1 MASWGYQS
9 GASSRD
15 ETTQV
20 SSFRVYIHRRN
31 KFIHCEHVIDSVVA
45 CLSICDHAGEVV
57 DGRHHLAISVA
68 LPLRRHLRGHIFL
81 LERNE
86 MTDGRGSAHVPIPF
100 GRGNL
105 PAGPVTH
112 PGQRQCIRRR
122 EKEDDPSPGGLL
134 ILKLKNFLI
143 LTFEIRSVSDCQAL
157 FRSIEKLSN
166 RRGFHHESP
175 FYYRVPFSM
184 TVGPH
189 STSRMNSRIFPFSS
203 LISSNLFCQSCPEK
217 ASVTTTS
224 GTRLNSEREGPL
236 LLSLAQQVADNAPWL
251 TSGRSDESS
260 MQRTPRADTVLTV
273 IGEGERYFNMQEM
286 SVLPRHYEPMTPPHG
301 YSPQLNY
308 ASVEGADTVGELQS
322 RSNSVGSRVESG
334 LPLGRGA
341 RLKLSPAPL
350 AAVEDDDE
358 SQISYSQIDMLRTQ
372 SLREFI
378 ELIFFSMLGVMRKK
392 KCFLCGEE
400 MIQARNF
407 PPLSKPLQRKEWIL
421 RQDRDDEGTRALIE
435 KHDAIKDPRWCVRHF
450 ADPSDSL
457 PIDKRIVPTR
467 SVTIPTVPLRTIRP
481 ADLVPPSQ
489 FHIEPLQL
497 NNFESRRDD
506 IIADS
511 YHIPKS
517 PTILGSKR
525 DQPWL
530 SPLAL
535 EEEYSWN
542 DINIDYTI
550 SKKFKKEVST
560 KTTTTIATEGTE
572 YRYSQD
578 SQLEEEDIEIEGE
591 EMENESSTEM
601 GKYAIVED
609 SSLKRLFKRCEE
621 CGASLDTSSITIR
634 RCGSAR
640 IVSYHCINEEC
651 NAFVTWESQEK
662 VGQGRGKVYSA
673 NHKIPVA
680 AFVTGMPFPRFI
692 DFGKLLDIDL
702 PCDSSLR
709 RNMREYG
716 GVAIERVFEG
726 WQEAAREIAV
736 NASEGR
742 GLQVSIDGQY
752 DSPGYTASNC
762 KVTII
767 DCETKLALAG
777 IALHKDEDG
786 IDGISCRMESEG
798 ALRGLVELIEDGIEI
813 RTRVGDQNGMVNK
826 KLREHP
832 LTANI
837 ENLNDWWHVQRPL
850 RKEWWQV
857 SP

>member
-1 MASWGYQS
+1 MGEGLHTFQSRSAEAIFQLAQSRIQDSANAS
-9 GASSRD
+9 A
-15 ETTQV
+15 
-20 SSFRVYIHRRN
+20 
-31 KFIHCEHVIDSVVA
+31 
-45 CLSICDHAGEVV
+45 
-57 DGRHHLAISVA
+57 
-68 LPLRRHLRGHIFL
+68 
-81 LERNE
+81 
-86 MTDGRGSAHVPIPF
+86 
-100 GRGNL
+100 
-105 PAGPVTH
+105 
-112 PGQRQCIRRR
+112 
-122 EKEDDPSPGGLL
+122 DDPSRGG
-134 ILKLKNFLI
+134 LKLKNFLI

-175 FYYRVPFSM
+175 FYYRVHILDDGWDAFDLENEFTNLS
-184 TVGPH
+184 V
-189 STSRMNSRIFPFSS
+189 PFSS
-203 LISSNLFCQSCPEK
+203 LISSESRLRIFHYFCQSFPEK
-217 ASVTTTS
+217 VIVPKGIGDDYLGHTA
-224 GTRLNSEREGPL
+224 EFREGRSSPTINRPA
-236 LLSLAQQVADNAPWL
+236 SLRPVADNAPWS

-260 MQRTPRADTVLTV
+260 MQRTP
-273 IGEGERYFNMQEM
+273 M
-286 SVLPRHYEPMTPPHG
+286 SVLPRHYEPMIPPHG

-308 ASVEGADTVGELQS
+308 ASVEGADTKQLSGQQS
-322 RSNSVGSRVESG
+322 RIGRIAIGKRIPNGGDRV
-334 LPLGRGA
+334 
-341 RLKLSPAPL
+341 KLSPAPL

-372 SLREFI
+372 ALREFI

-457 PIDKRIVPTR
+457 PID
-467 SVTIPTVPLRTIRP
+467 
-481 ADLVPPSQ
+481 
-489 FHIEPLQL
+489 
-497 NNFESRRDD
+497 
-506 IIADS
+506 IIAVS
-511 YHIPKS
+511 YHVPKS

-542 DINIDYTI
+542 DIDIDYTL
-550 SKKFKKEVST
+550 SKKFKKEGTEYRYSQDSQLEEEDIEIEGEEMENESST
-560 KTTTTIATEGTE
+560 EMGKYAIQPWLSPLALEEEYSWNDIDIDYTLSKKFKKEGTE

-621 CGASLDTSSITIR
+621 CGASLDTSGITIR

-736 NASEGR
+736 NASE
-742 GLQVSIDGQY
+742 
-752 DSPGYTASNC
+752 
-762 KVTII
+762 
-767 DCETKLALAG
+767 TKLALAG

-837 ENLNDWWHVQRPL
+837 ENLHDWWHVQRPL
-850 RKEWWQV
+850 RKEWWQANSPELELIRELLFKPKFTKAFLSAASLIDTAINECYHSLSLMYAAKRSPHYYKLKMRV
-857 SP
+857 SMMHYNSLMLDDILGRRKEIGNTMITRKGRIVIAIKRKRSPGTHTWREEVRNMIQSIIRKI

>member
-57 DGRHHLAISVA
+57 DGRHHLAISV
-68 LPLRRHLRGHIFL
+68 LQL
-81 LERNE
+81 LCRYGGTSA

-184 TVGPH
+184 TGYWAAFDLENEFKNLSVLEPDQFE
-189 STSRMNSRIFPFSS
+189 SRLRIFHY
-203 LISSNLFCQSCPEK
+203 FCQSCPEK
-217 ASVTTTS
+217 VIVPKGIGDDYLGHTA
-224 GTRLNSEREGPL
+224 EFREGRSSPTITRPA
-236 LLSLAQQVADNAPWL
+236 SLRPVADNAPWL

-260 MQRTPRADTVLTV
+260 MQRTP
-273 IGEGERYFNMQEM
+273 M

-372 SLREFI
+372 SLRE
-378 ELIFFSMLGVMRKK
+378 
-392 KCFLCGEE
+392 
-400 MIQARNF
+400 
-407 PPLSKPLQRKEWIL
+407 
-421 RQDRDDEGTRALIE
+421 
-435 KHDAIKDPRWCVRHF
+435 
-450 ADPSDSL
+450 
-457 PIDKRIVPTR
+457 
-467 SVTIPTVPLRTIRP
+467 
-481 ADLVPPSQ
+481 
-489 FHIEPLQL
+489 
-497 NNFESRRDD
+497 

-736 NASEGR
+736 NASE
-742 GLQVSIDGQY
+742 
-752 DSPGYTASNC
+752 
-762 KVTII
+762 
-767 DCETKLALAG
+767 TKLALAG

-850 RKEWWQV
+850 RKEWWQLHRSRQEDEQTTKKCATFNSPAMV
-857 SP
+857 SGSSGGHACG

>member
-1 MASWGYQS
+1 MIVG
-9 GASSRD
+9 
-15 ETTQV
+15 
-20 SSFRVYIHRRN
+20 RVGHR
-31 KFIHCEHVIDSVVA
+31 E
-45 CLSICDHAGEVV
+45 
-57 DGRHHLAISVA
+57 
-68 LPLRRHLRGHIFL
+68 
-81 LERNE
+81 
-86 MTDGRGSAHVPIPF
+86 
-100 GRGNL
+100 
-105 PAGPVTH
+105 
-112 PGQRQCIRRR
+112 
-122 EKEDDPSPGGLL
+122 
-134 ILKLKNFLI
+134 
-143 LTFEIRSVSDCQAL
+143 
-157 FRSIEKLSN
+157 
-166 RRGFHHESP
+166 
-175 FYYRVPFSM
+175 
-184 TVGPH
+184 
-189 STSRMNSRIFPFSS
+189 
-203 LISSNLFCQSCPEK
+203 
-217 ASVTTTS
+217 
-224 GTRLNSEREGPL
+224 
-236 LLSLAQQVADNAPWL
+236 
-251 TSGRSDESS
+251 
-260 MQRTPRADTVLTV
+260 RADTVLTV
-273 IGEGERYFNMQEM
+273 IGGGERYLNMQEM

-301 YSPQLNY
+301 YLPQLNY
-308 ASVEGADTVGELQS
+308 ASVEGGYGRRTA
-322 RSNSVGSRVESG
+322 VEKQLSD
-334 LPLGRGA
+334 

-350 AAVEDDDE
+350 AAVEDDDK
-358 SQISYSQIDMLRTQ
+358 SRISYSQIDMLRTQ
-372 SLREFI
+372 ALRE
-378 ELIFFSMLGVMRKK
+378 
-392 KCFLCGEE
+392 
-400 MIQARNF
+400 
-407 PPLSKPLQRKEWIL
+407 
-421 RQDRDDEGTRALIE
+421 DRDDEGTRALIE

-530 SPLAL
+530 SLLAL

-542 DINIDYTI
+542 DIDIDYAL

-621 CGASLDTSSITIR
+621 CGASLDTSAITIR

-736 NASEGR
+736 NASEGK

-837 ENLNDWWHVQRPL
+837 ENLHDWWHVQRPL
-850 RKEWWQV
+850 RKEWWQIV
-857 SP
+857 KDNRELTPIYQQFFNHLYFVHNKYPNKDDRPRALELVQSFIMHAQGKHKWVKDANFQIVTKCEHGRLRRKKGDKRPTLKANSPELELIRELLFKPKFTKAFLSAASLIDTAINECYHSLSLMYAAKRFACSPRRGQPLVGPTNRRCKGLRENQIRRVGHRERADTVLTVIGGGERYLNMQEMSVLPRHYEPMTPPHGYLPQLNYASVEGGYGRRTAVQVGQIRKRRDDQ

>member
-1 MASWGYQS
+1 
-9 GASSRD
+9 
-15 ETTQV
+15 
-20 SSFRVYIHRRN
+20 
-31 KFIHCEHVIDSVVA
+31 
-45 CLSICDHAGEVV
+45 
-57 DGRHHLAISVA
+57 
-68 LPLRRHLRGHIFL
+68 
-81 LERNE
+81 
-86 MTDGRGSAHVPIPF
+86 
-100 GRGNL
+100 
-105 PAGPVTH
+105 
-112 PGQRQCIRRR
+112 
-122 EKEDDPSPGGLL
+122 
-134 ILKLKNFLI
+134 
-143 LTFEIRSVSDCQAL
+143 
-157 FRSIEKLSN
+157 
-166 RRGFHHESP
+166 
-175 FYYRVPFSM
+175 
-184 TVGPH
+184 
-189 STSRMNSRIFPFSS
+189 
-203 LISSNLFCQSCPEK
+203 
-217 ASVTTTS
+217 
-224 GTRLNSEREGPL
+224 
-236 LLSLAQQVADNAPWL
+236 
-251 TSGRSDESS
+251 
-260 MQRTPRADTVLTV
+260 
-273 IGEGERYFNMQEM
+273 
-286 SVLPRHYEPMTPPHG
+286 
-301 YSPQLNY
+301 
-308 ASVEGADTVGELQS
+308 
-322 RSNSVGSRVESG
+322 
-334 LPLGRGA
+334 
-341 RLKLSPAPL
+341 
-350 AAVEDDDE
+350 
-358 SQISYSQIDMLRTQ
+358 
-372 SLREFI
+372 FI
-378 ELIFFSMLGVMRKK
+378 ELIFFSMFGVMRKK

-542 DINIDYTI
+542 DIDIDYTL

-621 CGASLDTSSITIR
+621 CGASLDTSGITIR

-736 NASEGR
+736 NASEGK

-837 ENLNDWWHVQRPL
+837 ENLHDWWHVQRPL
-850 RKEWWQV
+850 RKEWWQIVKDKLTPIYQQFFNHLYFVHNKYPNKDDRPRALELVQSFIMHAQGKHKWVKDANFQIVTKCEHGRLRRKKGDKRPTLKANSPELELIRELLFKPKFTKAFLSAASLIDTAINECYHSLSLMYAAKRSPHYYKLKMRV
-857 SP
+857 SMMHYNSLMLDDILGRRKEIGNTMITRKGRIVIAIKRKRSPGTHTWREEVMEESIKAREETSAMRQLRLIGIPEDNVFDEMKNWWEEQNRMALESGYELEPGEEMGEDEEWDEYDDEPSHEY